1 MERIIEELTENQREI
16 LSAYQSEEERLS
28 FIDSEGL
35 ELTDEQMAKISG
47 GDNNAG

>member
-1 MERIIEELTENQREI
+1 MEELAMDLTEDQKELLRG
-16 LSAYQSEEERLS
+16 YKTKEELLA

-47 GDNNAG
+47 GN